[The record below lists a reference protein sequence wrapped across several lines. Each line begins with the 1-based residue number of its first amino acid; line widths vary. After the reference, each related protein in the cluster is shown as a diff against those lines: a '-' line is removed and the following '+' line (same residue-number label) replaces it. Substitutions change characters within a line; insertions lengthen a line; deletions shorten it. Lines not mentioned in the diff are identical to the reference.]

1 MPSQMFGDKA
11 YRMAGKNATPGESG
25 GTQLFTKQRY
35 DHAAMA
41 KQAGRNMTDNS
52 AVEPYQKGKP

>member
-1 MPSQMFGDKA
+1 MPSQMFGNDK

-25 GTQLFTKQRY
+25 GTQLFVRQKY

-41 KQAGRNMTDNS
+41 KQAGRNMTNNS
-52 AVEPYQKGKP
+52 AVEPYQKGAK